1 MSSDGSVYSGKAIGI
16 VGLHYCGST
25 VLSLVLGSH
34 PAIHG
39 GGELFYLFHMPEK
52 KGRQFCH
59 VCGDKC
65 EFWTEA
71 RLAEVQQAGRGR
83 LYENV
88 GRIFGKPIVCDA
100 SKLLGHFLAVVD
112 EDQRSE
118 ILFIVLTKHP
128 IRHASS
134 FLTHD
139 LFGKHEIR
147 TEAQIRQAWA
157 ERHEEII
164 THASQTVWKIQSIYG
179 GIERRGAKLA
189 KRGSII
195 RMAYELLVEDPARAL
210 QPVMEFAGVDFDP
223 KMLDYISHE
232 HHPIGMNTGLRMQL
246 RKQRG
251 LPDAAWDYTDYRR
264 DYYGKAET
272 LRMDNNYRQSFSPQQ
287 IDMLIQSPEV
297 RELCERL
304 GYNPDPAGT
313 APDIQLHRRTSES
326 QTPLR

>member
-39 GGELFYLFHMPEK
+39 GGELFYLFHMQEK
-52 KGRQFCH
+52 KGRPFCH
-59 VCGDKC
+59 VCGNSC
-65 EFWTEA
+65 EFWTA
-71 RLAEVQQAGRGR
+71 AHIAEVQQGGLGR

-88 GRIFGKPIVCDA
+88 ARIFGKPIVCDA
-100 SKLLGHFLAVVD
+100 SKLLQHFRAVVN

-118 ILFIVLTKHP
+118 TLFVVLTKHP

-147 TEAQIRQAWA
+147 TEAQVRQAWV
-157 ERHEEII
+157 ERHDEIME
-164 THASQTVWKIQSIYG
+164 HAYQTLRRIQSIYG
-179 GIERRGAKLA
+179 GIERWAAELA

-195 RMAYELLVEDPARAL
+195 RMAYELLVEDPVRAL

-223 KMLDYISHE
+223 RMLDYISHE

-272 LRMDNNYRQSFSPQQ
+272 LRMDNNYLKSFSPQQ
-287 IDMLIQSPEV
+287 IDMLTHSPEV

-304 GYNPDPAGT
+304 RYDPDPEGT
-313 APDIQLHRRTSES
+313 APDIQPYRRTSES